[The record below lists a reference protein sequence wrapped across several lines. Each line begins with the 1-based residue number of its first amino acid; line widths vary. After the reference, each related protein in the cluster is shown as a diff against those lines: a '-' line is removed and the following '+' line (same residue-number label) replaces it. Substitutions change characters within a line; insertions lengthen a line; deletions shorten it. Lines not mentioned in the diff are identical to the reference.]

1 MPWRR
6 KWQSTPVFL
15 PGRAYGQRSLVGY
28 DPWGCKSWTW
38 FSDWKQYF
46 KTSSSDWFL
55 SFPSAKSHVTSLWSW
70 EVCWWSGK
78 DSGAWHTWVNFCDAP
93 LTSCK
98 TVGFCFTTF
107 FFFLIYLC
115 GCIGSQLPHVASSLW
130 CKGFCL
136 IVACGLLGSV
146 LVMNWLR
153 CPTRCGILVP
163 WPGIEPMSPAL
174 EGEFSTREPPG
185 KSPCFLSMTL
195 TSHAQKR
202 GSQHLCPRAGWGWNE
217 VMKVLQPAQGQDMA
231 AAYCPCVLS
240 SCL

>member
-6 KWQSTPVFL
+6 KRQSTPVFL

-107 FFFLIYLC
+107 FFFKFIYVAALALSCHTWHLHC
-115 GCIGSQLPHVASSLW
+115 GVRASVSLW
-130 CKGFCL
+130 HVGSWVQYL
-136 IVACGLLGSV
+136 WWTGLGAPQDVGS
-146 LVMNWLR
+146 
-153 CPTRCGILVP
+153 
-163 WPGIEPMSPAL
+163 
-174 EGEFSTREPPG
+174 
-185 KSPCFLSMTL
+185 
-195 TSHAQKR
+195 
-202 GSQHLCPRAGWGWNE
+202 
-217 VMKVLQPAQGQDMA
+217 
-231 AAYCPCVLS
+231 
-240 SCL
+240 